1 MSDLN
6 DVMQNEF
13 LKLYL
18 VKLQVFKSK
27 QQLYKSK
34 PEPDEKI
41 AALCINILLLEHF
54 LLLPQCSSG
63 VAFPLTATQASI

>member
-1 MSDLN
+1 MSYLN

-18 VKLQVFKSK
+18 VKLQFFKSK

-34 PEPDEKI
+34 SEPDEKV
-41 AALCINILLLEHF
+41 AALCINTLLLEHL
-54 LLLPQCSSG
+54 LLLPQCPSG
-63 VAFPLTATQASI
+63 VVFPLTATQASI